1 MSTSASLEKRLT
13 FRLSPLLDLAMA
25 VRVMQQPERF
35 GRPDWTERVR
45 ARLPEG
51 LLERLERGGTDLFAL
66 ALALDDHPEPP
77 PVLLA
82 RLGDDDPQL
91 ADDLLMCWQAAAPE
105 YAAAAARLAEGL
117 QADHQRVR
125 AQGARAFRSSL
136 SDRISVDDQGA
147 LVIRWGSGLRL
158 GLDELDRVL
167 LVPSA
172 FCPRRFLFYRD
183 RRTLVLYYSPGAAAQ
198 EAGGAPPE
206 HLLLAHAAL
215 ADPTRL
221 QLLRL
226 VASTRLPAQEMA
238 RRLDVNESTVS
249 RHLRVLLEA
258 GLIARE
264 AQEGRFQYY
273 AVQWR
278 RLADLYGETRAY
290 LTAPGDLPG
299 AGGAAAE
306 GDPGV

>member
-1 MSTSASLEKRLT
+1 MSETTDLASRFV

-25 VRVMQQPERF
+25 VRVLQQPERF

-51 LLERLERGGTDLFAL
+51 LLDRLERGGTDLFAL
-66 ALALDDHPEPP
+66 TLALDDRPEPP

-82 RLGDDDPQL
+82 RLGDESPQL
-91 ADDLLMCWQAAAPE
+91 ADDLLVCWQATAPE
-105 YAAAAARLAEGL
+105 FAAAATRLADAL
-117 QADHQRVR
+117 QADRGR
-125 AQGARAFRSSL
+125 AGEVGPAAFLAGL
-136 SDRISVDDQGA
+136 SDRIRVDEAGDALILQWGA
-147 LVIRWGSGLRL
+147 GLRL
-158 GLDELDRVL
+158 PLAELDRIL

-172 FCPRRFLFYRD
+172 FCPRRLLFYRD
-183 RRTLVLYYSPGAAAQ
+183 RRTLVLYYAPGAAG
-198 EAGGAPPE
+198 AGGAPPE
-206 HLLLAHAAL
+206 HLLLGHAAL

-226 VASTRLPAQEMA
+226 VAAARLPAQEMA
-238 RRLDVNESTVS
+238 RHLDVNESTVS

-258 GLIARE
+258 GLIARD
-264 AQEGRFQYY
+264 AQEGRFQFY

-290 LTAPGDLPG
+290 LTAPGGLPG
-299 AGGAAAE
+299 DAE
-306 GDPGV
+306 GSGEGDLGV

>member
-1 MSTSASLEKRLT
+1 MTTQPCLADRLA

-25 VRVMQQPERF
+25 IRVMQQPERF

-51 LLERLERGGTDLFAL
+51 LLERLERNGTDLFAL
-66 ALALDDHPEPP
+66 TLALDDQPEPP

-91 ADDLLMCWQAAAPE
+91 ADDLLVCWQAAAPE
-105 YAAAAARLAEGL
+105 FAASATRLADAL
-117 QADHQRVR
+117 QADRRRVEEIGP
-125 AQGARAFRSSL
+125 AAFLAGL
-136 SDRISVDDQGA
+136 SDRIRVDDAGDALILQWGA
-147 LVIRWGSGLRL
+147 DLRL
-158 GLDELDRVL
+158 PLADLDRIL

-172 FCPRRFLFYRD
+172 FLPRRLLFYRD
-183 RRTLVLYYSPGAAAQ
+183 RRTLVLYYAPGAAGAA
-198 EAGGAPPE
+198 AGGAPPE
-206 HLLLAHAAL
+206 HLLLGHAAL

-226 VASTRLPAQEMA
+226 VAAARLPAQEMA

-258 GLIARE
+258 GLIARD

-273 AVQWR
+273 ALQWR

-290 LTAPGDLPG
+290 LTAPGGQD
-299 AGGAAAE
+299 AGTAQE
-306 GDPGV
+306 GDLGV